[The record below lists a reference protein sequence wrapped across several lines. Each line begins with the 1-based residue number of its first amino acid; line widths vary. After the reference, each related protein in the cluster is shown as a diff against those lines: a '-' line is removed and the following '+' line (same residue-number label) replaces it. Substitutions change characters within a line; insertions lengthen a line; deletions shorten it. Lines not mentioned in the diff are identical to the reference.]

1 MLRKPFPFFL
11 VLIFILALS
20 TFSMALAV
28 DQAPG
33 DSEQSDSFQI
43 QSPASFWPGQD
54 GFGYLGS
61 TPTYAWIEISRGTT
75 VYLSDD
81 DYAGPFDIGFGF
93 EFYGNGYKQ
102 FYINSNGYLSFG
114 AGATTLSNTC
124 PLPDITLP
132 DNIIALMWDVGV
144 WPAVVR

>member
-11 VLIFILALS
+11 GLIFILALS

-61 TPTYAWIEISRGTT
+61 TPTYAWVEISRGT
-75 VYLSDD
+75 
-81 DYAGPFDIGFGF
+81 AGIGRAFARSTG
-93 EFYGNGYKQ
+93 EVAMGSGTRTK
-102 FYINSNGYLSFG
+102 
-114 AGATTLSNTC
+114 AK
-124 PLPDITLP
+124 
-132 DNIIALMWDVGV
+132 V
-144 WPAVVR
+144 